1 MAYIQSQNDGPHPVQ
16 TGTFRDWSTGR
27 QLMREEWTWPGS
39 RWWRMD
45 LHTHSPESQDFDRE
59 SDDVRD
65 WLGWIEATAKAGLD
79 AVAITDHNTAAGISE
94 IQDAAIGVTNAPVL
108 FPGVEVTAS
117 DGVHLLVLAD
127 PQCSRQ
133 HVDDL
138 LSRSGISVDARG
150 LEHARSRLSVEQILD
165 HLGRDAVILGA
176 HVNGPKGI
184 LDELRGQQR
193 LAVLRNSNLAAVE
206 VDPETDLD
214 ESWLDGS
221 KSEVGRRIPRIW
233 ASDGHSFEDL
243 GRRFTWVK
251 MTRPD
256 VEGLRLALL
265 DGTSSLKCATGENPG
280 DPNAQRG
287 ELLIEGVTVADARF
301 MGRSEPVAIRFNP
314 WLNAIIG
321 GRGTGKSTLVDLCR
335 KTLRR
340 EAELDASGDRGEE
353 GSLRRLFERRMRIP
367 PSRKEGL
374 LTESTHIEVIYRK
387 HGERFALSWNR
398 HGAAPAIARLIGDRH
413 TPEVGSISERFPV
426 RIYSQKQLFA
436 LAQDPDALL
445 AIIDD
450 SPDVQAA
457 EKNREI
463 EHLMSAYL
471 SQRAQARAAAAR
483 ASGLSARR
491 AALSDV
497 QRKLDFL
504 QEGGQARRLSEYRR
518 RRQQHDLWNAVVEA
532 AWEAVRDVA
541 VSVEQLSVADW
552 GNVRLDSEDDP
563 SWASLDS
570 AQAALTKVVGHLRS
584 TVLTN
589 VEATQDEIRKIL
601 ESEDVRRWQKAL
613 ADSEVTFREATAE
626 LAERGIRDPGE
637 YNNLLSDAARLERE
651 IQALEQE
658 HSRAQQFARGA
669 AETLERYR
677 EQRRALGATRGAFA
691 ADASGEII
699 RVDVA
704 PLANNAGLSGGLVG
718 ILGTERFEADRKALA
733 DRIRGQHGEW
743 SWERLDGVVMDIRR
757 FLAGQVDSW
766 PTEDHR
772 FEAALK
778 RVPPERID
786 RLALYAPDDSVGV
799 HFRGRNGKWQPLTQG
814 SPGQQTAAL
823 LAFVLGHG
831 SEPIILDQPEDD
843 LDNTLIYD
851 LLVSQLK
858 EAKLRRQVIVVTHN
872 PNIVVHGDAEFV
884 LSLEAGEGQ
893 SRIGCSGGL
902 QEEKV
907 REEIC
912 RVMEGGR
919 EAFESRYRRIMP
931 ARGSVS

>member
-1 MAYIQSQNDGPHPVQ
+1 MN
-16 TGTFRDWSTGR
+16 
-27 QLMREEWTWPGS
+27 EEWTWPGS
-39 RWWRMD
+39 RWWRLD
-45 LHTHSPESQDFDRE
+45 LHTHSPESKDFHRE
-59 SDDVRD
+59 NDEVRD
-65 WLGWIEATAKAGLD
+65 WLGWIEAAANAGLD
-79 AVAITDHNTAAGISE
+79 AVALTDHNTAAGISE
-94 IQDAAIGVTNAPVL
+94 IQDVATGVANAPVL

-127 PQCSRQ
+127 PLCSQ
-133 HVDDL
+133 KHIDDL
-138 LSRSGISVDARG
+138 LSRSGIPVDARG

-165 HLGRDAVILGA
+165 HLGSDAVILGA

-184 LDELRGQQR
+184 LDELKGQQR
-193 LAVLRNSNLAAVE
+193 LAVLRNPNLAAVE
-206 VDPETDLD
+206 VDPGTDLD

-221 KSEVGRRIPRIW
+221 KSEVGRRISRIW
-233 ASDGHSFEDL
+233 ASDGHRFEDL

-256 VEGLRLALL
+256 IEGLRLALL
-265 DGTSSLKCATGENPG
+265 DGTSSLKCAMRENPG

-287 ELLIEGVTVADARF
+287 ELMIEGVTVADARF
-301 MGRSEPVAIRFNP
+301 IGRPEPVTIRFNP

-353 GSLRRLFERRMRIP
+353 GSLRKLFERRMRIP

-374 LTESTHIEVIYRK
+374 LTERTRMEVVYRR

-398 HGAAPAIARLIGDRH
+398 HGAEPAITRLIGDRR
-413 TPEVGSISERFPV
+413 TPEEGSISERFPV

-457 EKNREI
+457 ERNREI
-463 EHLMSAYL
+463 EHLKSAYL

-504 QEGGQARRLSEYRR
+504 QEGGQARRLSEYRK
-518 RRQQHDLWNAVVEA
+518 RRQQDDLWNAVVEA
-532 AWEAVRDVA
+532 AREAVGDIA
-541 VSVEQLSVADW
+541 ASVEQLSVADL
-552 GNVRLDSEDDP
+552 GSVRLDSEGDP

-570 AQAALTKVVGHLRS
+570 AQAALSRVVGSLRS

-589 VEATQDEIRKIL
+589 VEATQDEVRKIL
-601 ESEDVRRWQKAL
+601 ESEDVTRWQKAL
-613 ADSEVTFREATAE
+613 ADSEASFREATAE

-637 YNNLLSDAARLERE
+637 YDNLLSDAARLQRE

-658 HSRAQQFARGA
+658 HSRARQVARGA
-669 AETLERYR
+669 AETLKRYR
-677 EQRRALGATRGAFA
+677 ERRGALGAARVAFA
-691 ADASGEII
+691 VDASGEII
-699 RVDVA
+699 RVEVA
-704 PLANNAGLSGGLVG
+704 PLANNAGLSSSLVG
-718 ILGTERFEADRKALA
+718 ILGTERFEADRRALA
-733 DRIRGQHGEW
+733 DRIREQSGEW
-743 SWERLDGVVMDIRR
+743 SWESLDEVVTDMRR

-799 HFRGRNGKWQPLTQG
+799 HFRGRSRGWQPLTQG

-831 SEPIILDQPEDD
+831 CEPIILDQPEDD

-872 PNIVVHGDAEFV
+872 PNIVVHGDAELV

-919 EAFESRYRRIMP
+919 EAFESRYRLIMP